1 MLGRMN
7 DLLAY
12 YKLYKK
18 GKSHL
23 EINKRKNL
31 KK

>member
-1 MLGRMN
+1 MHGRMN

-12 YKLYKK
+12 KLYKK
-18 GKSHL
+18 EKKTTKKK
-23 EINKRKNL
+23 EKDL